1 MGDQPRLRKPR
12 PGAGGVIK
20 IVTQT
25 VSRATQVEQKSR
37 NRFQLEGKG
46 RVGRREGGESAMA
59 VRPVGRAALSFSVS
73 KVDLFSEVI

>member
-1 MGDQPRLRKPR
+1 VGDQPRLRKPR

-46 RVGRREGGESAMA
+46 EGGETRGGRKRDGREA
-59 VRPVGRAALSFSVS
+59 RWQGRAFL
-73 KVDLFSEVI
+73 LGL